1 MPEQREKRVALVTGA
16 NGAIGLAIARQL
28 AVLPG
33 YELVLVGRNEA
44 RLVAATEAVQA
55 ATGKRQVRYETRVL
69 SQ

>member
-1 MPEQREKRVALVTGA
+1 MPEQREKRIALVTGA

-28 AVLPG
+28 AALSG

-44 RLVAATEAVQA
+44 VQT